1 MTQKQSPRFEE
12 RRLHVRYVCT
22 AGAVCELAMRSGPH
36 AFAVEDISAGGMR
49 IKTPDK
55 EAQNVF
61 HEDDAVRI
69 VSGGH
74 GEPICPVEDLTGRV
88 IWVGQ
93 EDGHVFVGI
102 EFDEPLESKLD
113 YYLHLFLESGANAR

>member
-1 MTQKQSPRFEE
+1 
-12 RRLHVRYVCT
+12 
-22 AGAVCELAMRSGPH
+22 
-36 AFAVEDISAGGMR
+36 MR

-74 GEPICPVEDLTGRV
+74 GEPICPVEDLTVRV